1 MANKDFIIENDV
13 LIEYTG
19 EGGEVVITN
28 GVTSIGDEAFA
39 DCNGLTG
46 VEIPNGDK
54 YRRCCI

>member
-19 EGGEVVITN
+19 EGGEVVIPN

-39 DCNGLTG
+39 DCNGLTS
-46 VEIPNGDK
+46 V
-54 YRRCCI
+54 